1 MQLSKHVHADR
12 SKPSQRTK
20 SPSTIYTSG
29 YSSASITGSSSVSV
43 TPRLI
48 KAEARSIHRTTN
60 ISSSLKSNDQRG
72 NETICKSESKQMPP
86 RTTTTTTT
94 TTARQNFDGK
104 LPPNRWPQ
112 IRSKMAQTHVEFTD
126 ETPKNLLT
134 ETRPNNLR
142 TSSTM
147 RGRSMA
153 MADEKQLEGGR
164 NIRRVSC
171 SPISTMRGRKT
182 MDLGVEYDGT
192 KLKTTRNGNDN
203 GNRNRNR
210 NEGVVMGS
218 KMVERMMNARKTIR
232 DHEKPRAAA
241 AAAATAV
248 VGISGTTRSE
258 GTSFG
263 SSILKTSITLQESV
277 CFAIYIK

>member
-86 RTTTTTTT
+86 RTTTTTT

-192 KLKTTRNGNDN
+192 KLKTIHNGNDN
-203 GNRNRNR
+203 GNSNKNR